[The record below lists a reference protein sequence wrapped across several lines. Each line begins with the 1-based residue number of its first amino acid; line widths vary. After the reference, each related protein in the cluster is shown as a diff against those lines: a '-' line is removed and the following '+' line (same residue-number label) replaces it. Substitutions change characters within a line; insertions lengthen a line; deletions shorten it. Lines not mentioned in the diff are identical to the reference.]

1 MKINTCMK
9 TILISLTLC
18 MGMSAA
24 RAGAVCG
31 EMPDGRIP
39 ESGLLPGTGT
49 RFFPYERTA
58 GNVFVES
65 ISIDQDN
72 TSVPVGKTII
82 FTATVLPETATQKKL
97 KWTSDDEEVAVVRDG
112 RVIAKK
118 PGSALIRAAAT
129 DGSGKYA
136 EVRVTVVRLI
146 EKIRLLLP
154 SDALA
159 LGLKNFRIPREIEPY
174 DATNQVFLWKSDNPD
189 IISVNQKGEIST
201 LKIGEATIRA
211 TATDG
216 SAVSASIRI
225 RVVVP
230 VEKVEIKEGDQM
242 LKPYYRKKLT
252 AVIIPSDA
260 GVRTVRWI
268 SSNMKVATVDS
279 EGVVRT
285 KTVGETTITAISDDE
300 FAEYPQA
307 SINVKVVENIP
318 IAGIYFKQPQVSLAV
333 GASEQLIPVVEPVDA
348 TLPSLDWKSGDDAVV
363 SVNAGGEIKAHSLGV
378 ADIAATTKDGKYT
391 ASVRVI
397 VNRSKEEFKVPHL
410 LNISRIEK
418 NRPFPIYWADVEDE
432 NTGFSYRLEKTV
444 NGKTVID
451 KSLTV
456 DEEKKTLTFSESGNF
471 RLVVTLN
478 GNGKAWQ
485 EISYELEI
493 AE

>member
-1 MKINTCMK
+1 MKINTYMK

-18 MGMSAA
+18 MGMNAA

-31 EMPDGRIP
+31 EMFDGRIP
-39 ESGLLPGTGT
+39 ESGALSGTGA
-49 RFFPYERTA
+49 RVFPYERTA
-58 GNVFVES
+58 DNVLVES
-65 ISIDQDN
+65 ISIDQDD
-72 TSVPVGKTII
+72 TSVPVGKTIV

-97 KWTSDDEEVAVVRDG
+97 KWTSDDEEVAEVRDG
-112 RVIAKK
+112 RVRAKK

-146 EKIRLLLP
+146 EKIKLQLP
-154 SDALA
+154 SNVLG
-159 LGLKNFRIPREIEPY
+159 LGLKNFYIPREVEPY
-174 DATNQVFLWKSDNPD
+174 NATNQVFLWKSDNPD
-189 IISVNQKGEIST
+189 IVSVNQKGEIST
-201 LKIGEATIRA
+201 LKIGEATITA

-230 VEKVEIKEGDQM
+230 VEKIEIKEGDQI
-242 LKPYYRKKLT
+242 LKPYSRKKLT
-252 AVIIPSDA
+252 VVITPANA
-260 GVRTVRWI
+260 GVQTVRWN
-268 SSNMKVATVDS
+268 SSNTKVATVDS

-285 KTVGETTITAISDDE
+285 KDVGETTITATSDDDV
-300 FAEYPQA
+300 AEYPQA
-307 SINVKVVENIP
+307 SVNIKVVKDISLT
-318 IAGIYFKQPQVSLAV
+318 GIYFKQSHVTLAV
-333 GASEQLIPVVEPVDA
+333 GASERLIPVAEPAEA

-363 SVNAGGEIKAHSLGV
+363 SVNAEGEIKAHSLGV